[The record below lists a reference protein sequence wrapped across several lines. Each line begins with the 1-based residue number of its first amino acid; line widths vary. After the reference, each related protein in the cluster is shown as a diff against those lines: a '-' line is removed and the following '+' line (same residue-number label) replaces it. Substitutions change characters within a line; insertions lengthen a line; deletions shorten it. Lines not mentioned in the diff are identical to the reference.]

1 MWHSAVTSRYEDM
14 LNIAVKSSSFWWRDL
29 NLSLKF
35 SSAVGEGWFDEN
47 LRRVVGDDRNT
58 TFG

>member
-1 MWHSAVTSRYEDM
+1 M